1 MVKSVVDL
9 FSSSAEPTSRG
20 VSEEERGLRT
30 ISIDEVPAVNE
41 DGRRGKRTIDDV
53 FERIRL
59 SLIKSER
66 RKPPQERSSFLLDL
80 ENPRPSTKKY
90 GVKPLLYGSQLRDS
104 LLSLLPRAPPVKP
117 PPPPLPPMIWPQRP
131 HKDQAASNTSGH
143 LHNGIYSKRSFEE
156 APSQLHLL
164 ADVAAAA
171 AAAAENTVA
180 QKMKLE
186 TTSDSVESYKH
197 QMDAPCTPPERQRI
211 MALEQELVATKHQL
225 ASTESA
231 KDSMIC
237 ELVKSNAALAKATT
251 HEDESI
257 AKDVEYYNAFLGYNP
272 HDYCSKKCTDEEAE
286 RLVEFAQCWMPPLKV
301 RRVSEN
307 LPLANPHKRPVRAH
321 SFDV

>member
-30 ISIDEVPAVNE
+30 ISIEEVPSVNE

-66 RKPPQERSSFLLDL
+66 CKPPHERSSFLSDL
-80 ENPRPSTKKY
+80 ECPRPSTKKY

-104 LLSLLPRAPPVKP
+104 LLSQLPRAPPVKP

-131 HKDQAASNTSGH
+131 HQDQAASNTSGH
-143 LHNGIYSKRSFEE
+143 LHNGKSSKRSFEE

-171 AAAAENTVA
+171 AAAENTAA

-186 TTSDSVESYKH
+186 TTSNSVESYQH
-197 QMDAPCTPPERQRI
+197 QMDVPCTRERQRI

-225 ASTESA
+225 ATTESA
-231 KDSMIC
+231 KDSMMY

-257 AKDVEYYNAFLGYNP
+257 AKGVEYYNAFLGYNP
-272 HDYCSKKCTDEEAE
+272 HDYCSKKCTDEEAD

>member
-20 VSEEERGLRT
+20 GVSEEERGLRT
-30 ISIDEVPAVNE
+30 ISIDEVPSVRE
-41 DGRRGKRTIDDV
+41 DGRGKRTIDDV

-66 RKPPQERSSFLLDL
+66 RKPPHERSSFLSDL
-80 ENPRPSTKKY
+80 ECPRPSTRKY

-104 LLSLLPRAPPVKP
+104 LLSLLPRAPPVNP
-117 PPPPLPPMIWPQRP
+117 PPPPLPPMIWPQRS
-131 HKDQAASNTSGH
+131 HQDQAASNTTSGH
-143 LHNGIYSKRSFEE
+143 LQNGISSKRSFEE
-156 APSQLHLL
+156 APSPLHLHLL

-171 AAAAENTVA
+171 AAENTAA

-186 TTSDSVESYKH
+186 TTSDSVESYQH
-197 QMDAPCTPPERQRI
+197 QMDAPCTPERHRI

-231 KDSMIC
+231 QDSLMC
-237 ELVKSNAALAKATT
+237 ERVKSNAALAKAIT

-257 AKDVEYYNAFLGYNP
+257 AKGVEYYYAFLGYTP
-272 HDYCSKKCTDEEAE
+272 HDYCSKKCTDEEAD
-286 RLVEFAQCWMPPLKV
+286 RLVEFAQSWMPPLKV
-301 RRVSEN
+301 RRVS
-307 LPLANPHKRPVRAH
+307 KCTK
-321 SFDV
+321 